1 MEMNGGT
8 ALKGRHL
15 NSLGRQPQVDAYP
28 IIPSPEGAAF
38 DGTTN
43 VAPSGLRLVWRTRY
57 LGLAPQAIQISPLQ
71 GGFPSLSEQ
80 LGEVHGS

>member
-1 MEMNGGT
+1 MNDRT

-15 NSLGRQPQVDAYP
+15 NSLGRQPQVEAYP
-28 IIPSPEGAAF
+28 EIPSPEGAAL
-38 DGTTN
+38 DTASN
-43 VAPSGLRLVWRTRY
+43 VGPSGLRSVWGARY
-57 LGLAPQAIQISPLQ
+57 LGLTPQAIQMPPLQ